1 MIKGLDTN
9 VLVRY
14 LTQDDEGQAE
24 VATRTIEGAAAK
36 GEKMLIQP
44 IILCELVWVLESAY
58 DFPKSDL
65 LRALEGVLRV
75 AQFEIAEKD
84 TVWQALSDFRQGKG
98 DFSDYYLGRANEK
111 AGAAITLTFDK
122 TLKGIPRF
130 QVLSAQS
137 HRREVL

>member
-24 VATRTIEGAAAK
+24 VAAKTIEEAAAK

-58 DFPKSDL
+58 DFPKTDR
-65 LRALEGVLRV
+65 LRALEGILRV
-75 AQFEIAEKD
+75 AQFEIVEKD

-122 TLKGIPRF
+122 TLKGLPRF
-130 QVLSAQS
+130 QVL
-137 HRREVL
+137 

>member
-14 LTQDDEGQAE
+14 LTQDDKGQAE
-24 VATRTIEGAAAK
+24 VAAKTIEGAAAR

-58 DFPKSDL
+58 DFPKTDL
-65 LRALEGVLRV
+65 LRALEGILRV
-75 AQFEIAEKD
+75 AQFETVEKD
-84 TVWQALSDFRQGKG
+84 TVWQALSDYRQGKG

-111 AGAAITLTFDK
+111 AGAAITLTFDN

-130 QVLSAQS
+130 QVLAS
-137 HRREVL
+137 